1 MTKPC
6 FGIKESKMENL
17 AKLKKLVE
25 DVFLLQTGEF
35 RTDLRRDEVE
45 TWDSFGVVSLAVGI
59 QETFGYHLSPAEAV
73 GIKSVADIISLLSA
87 KGIKFDH

>member
-1 MTKPC
+1 
-6 FGIKESKMENL
+6 MENL
-17 AKLKKLVE
+17 AKLKKVVE

-35 RTDLRRDEVE
+35 RIDLLRAEVE

-59 QETFGYHLSPAEAV
+59 QEAFGCHFSPAEAV
-73 GIKSVADIISLLSA
+73 GIKGVADIISLLSA

>member
-1 MTKPC
+1 
-6 FGIKESKMENL
+6 
-17 AKLKKLVE
+17 
-25 DVFLLQTGEF
+25 
-35 RTDLRRDEVE
+35 VE